1 MNIKGRLIKIE
12 DYLTKKRSQELG
24 NPMTLVAAICNCLK
38 NENMEGLK
46 GYPPEIVEIV
56 MQGSEKN
63 HERDQG
69 E

>member
-1 MNIKGRLIKIE
+1 MGIKGRIIKIE
-12 DYLTKKRSQELG
+12 DYLTKKRSPGLG
-24 NPMTLVAAICNCLK
+24 NPMALVAGICNCLK
-38 NENMEGLK
+38 NGNMEGLK

-56 MQGSEKN
+56 MQGREKN